1 MVQRYGSILIEHRN
15 NDDALYCIVQLK
27 IENAMLKSQADLLNL
42 GNLAL
47 NEKYDMLSCSH
58 DNLVDSHVMLN
69 ISHEV
74 VIDSLNSCEPYS
86 CSCVKVDN
94 ILSCANP
101 CYSKKGKSLI
111 E

>member
-1 MVQRYGSILIEHRN
+1 LVQRYGSILIEHRN